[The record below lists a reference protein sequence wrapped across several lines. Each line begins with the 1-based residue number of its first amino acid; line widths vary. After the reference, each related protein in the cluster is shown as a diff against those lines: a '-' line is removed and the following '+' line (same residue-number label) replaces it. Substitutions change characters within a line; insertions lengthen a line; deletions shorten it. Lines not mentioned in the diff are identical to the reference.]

1 MAYLCITSMRYVHPD
16 LYTFVSFN
24 QLVDI
29 QVIYMNIIPIEVRM
43 TSLVSNRGNPSDSPL
58 KNKVSLYYKMSGG
71 IAQLVAVGAQDV
83 HLVGQPEVSFFRS
96 TYKRHTNF
104 SQTVER
110 QVIQG
115 NVSNN
120 GMSTVR
126 FERKGDM
133 LNYVYLAPN
142 TGLKSNTITDWTTV
156 ISKVEL
162 LIGGQVIDE
171 QDVTYSRL
179 IAPTLSATSSSKS
192 VNGNLYG
199 GATAERFYPLRFA
212 FCENW
217 QTALPLIALQYH
229 DVELRITWGAE
240 AAASTWDVYA
250 NYAYLDTQERELFAS
265 QPMNLL
271 ITQVQKAISSGSK
284 MQELNFNHPIKYLAS
299 AKASALDILNDD
311 NKLKLQING
320 TDVTDFKFA
329 DPNYTTVPLYY
340 HTTNASTPA
349 VAKTLFFYPFSLDCG
364 KLQPTG
370 SLNFSRLDSARI
382 VCDKQNV
389 TSDIYGVNYNVL
401 RIENGMA
408 GLLYSN

>member
-1 MAYLCITSMRYVHPD
+1 
-16 LYTFVSFN
+16 
-24 QLVDI
+24 
-29 QVIYMNIIPIEVRM
+29 
-43 TSLVSNRGNPSDSPL
+43 
-58 KNKVSLYYKMSGG
+58 MSGG

-133 LNYVYLAPN
+133 LNYVYLVPN
-142 TGLKSNTITDWTTV
+142 NGSATQAIGTWSDV

-162 LIGGQVIDE
+162 LVGGQVIDE
-171 QDVTYSRL
+171 QDSTYSTL
-179 IAPTLSATSSSKS
+179 IAPILSATNSSKS
-192 VNGNLYG
+192 VAGDLYG

-229 DVELRITWGAE
+229 DVELRITWGGS
-240 AAASTWDVYA
+240 AANYKWDVYA

-265 QPMNLL
+265 QPLNML
-271 ITQVQKAISSGSK
+271 ITQVQKAVSSGSK
-284 MQELNFNHPIKYLAS
+284 MQELNFNHPVKYLA
-299 AKASALDILNDD
+299 AGKASALSILHNN

-320 TDVTDFKFA
+320 TDVADFKFA
-329 DPNYTTVPLYY
+329 DPNFSHVPLYY
-340 HTTNASTPA
+340 HTSNASKPVTL
-349 VAKTLFFYPFSLDCG
+349 KTLFFYPFCLDAG

-370 SLNFSRLDSARI
+370 TLNFSRLDSARLI
-382 VCDKQNV
+382 NDNQNV
-389 TSDIYGVNYNVL
+389 SDDIYAVNFNVL
-401 RIENGMA
+401 RVENGMG

>member
-1 MAYLCITSMRYVHPD
+1 
-16 LYTFVSFN
+16 
-24 QLVDI
+24 
-29 QVIYMNIIPIEVRM
+29 
-43 TSLVSNRGNPSDSPL
+43 
-58 KNKVSLYYKMSGG
+58 MSGG

-115 NVSNN
+115 NVSND

-133 LNYVYLAPN
+133 LNYVYLVPN
-142 TGLKSNTITDWTTV
+142 TGTATVAVADWRTV

-162 LIGGQVIDE
+162 LIGGQLVDE
-171 QDVTYSRL
+171 QDSTYSTL

-192 VNGNLYG
+192 VAGDLYG
-199 GATAERFYPLRFA
+199 GSTNERFYPLRFA

-229 DVELRITWGAE
+229 DVELRITWGA
-240 AAASTWDVYA
+240 AAADSSKKWDIYA
-250 NYAYLDTQERELFAS
+250 NYAYLDTQEREVFAS
-265 QPMNLL
+265 QPQNML
-271 ITQVQKAISSGSK
+271 ITQTQKAISSGSK
-284 MQELNFNHPIKYLAS
+284 IQELNFNHPVKYLA
-299 AKASALDILNDD
+299 ASNVTAVNMCLDT

-320 TDVTDFKFA
+320 TDVSDFKFA
-329 DPNYTTVPLYY
+329 NPNYTSVPLYY
-340 HTTNASTPA
+340 HTSHGNSTPGT
-349 VAKTLFFYPFSLDCG
+349 KLFTYPFCLETG

-370 SLNFSRLDSARI
+370 TLNFSRLDSARI
-382 VCDKQNV
+382 VNDALVN
-389 TSDIYGVNYNVL
+389 TESIYAVNYNVL
-401 RIENGMA
+401 RIENGMG

>member
-1 MAYLCITSMRYVHPD
+1 
-16 LYTFVSFN
+16 
-24 QLVDI
+24 
-29 QVIYMNIIPIEVRM
+29 
-43 TSLVSNRGNPSDSPL
+43 
-58 KNKVSLYYKMSGG
+58 MSGG

-120 GMSTVR
+120 GMSTIR

-133 LNYVYLAPN
+133 LNYVYFMPI
-142 TGLKSNTITDWTTV
+142 KSDGTQSDAIADWKTA

-171 QDVTYSRL
+171 QDSTYSTL
-179 IAPTLSATSSSKS
+179 VAPTLSATQSSKS
-192 VNGNLYG
+192 VAGGLYT
-199 GATAERFYPLRFA
+199 GAASERFYPLRFA

-229 DVELRITWGAE
+229 DVELRITWGSN
-240 AAASTWDVYA
+240 ASAYKWEVYA
-250 NYAYLDTQERELFAS
+250 NYAYLDTQEREVFAGS
-265 QPMNLL
+265 PQNML
-271 ITQVQKAISSGSK
+271 ITQVQKAVASGSK
-284 MQELNFNHPIKYLAS
+284 IQELNFNHPIKYLTAANAS
-299 AKASALDILNDD
+299 GVTMLGDT

-320 TDVTDFKFA
+320 PDVADFKFA
-329 DPNYTTVPLYY
+329 NPNFTSVPLYY
-340 HTTNASTPA
+340 HTSHGNATPGT
-349 VAKTLFFYPFSLDCG
+349 KLFTYPFCLETG

-370 SLNFSRLDSARI
+370 TLNFSRLDSARI
-382 VCDKQNV
+382 INDTLN
-389 TSDIYGVNYNVL
+389 SADDIYAVNYNVL
-401 RIENGMA
+401 RIENGMG

>member
-1 MAYLCITSMRYVHPD
+1 
-16 LYTFVSFN
+16 
-24 QLVDI
+24 
-29 QVIYMNIIPIEVRM
+29 
-43 TSLVSNRGNPSDSPL
+43 
-58 KNKVSLYYKMSGG
+58 MSGG

-96 TYKRHTNF
+96 NYKRHTNF

-120 GMSTVR
+120 GMSTIR

-133 LNYVYLAPN
+133 LNYVYLVPN
-142 TGLKSNTITDWTTV
+142 TGTATTAIADWTTMV
-156 ISKVEL
+156 SKIEL
-162 LIGGQVIDE
+162 LVGGQVIDE
-171 QDVTYSRL
+171 QDSTYSTL
-179 IAPTLSATSSSKS
+179 IAPVLSATSTSKS
-192 VNGNLYG
+192 VAGDLYG
-199 GATAERFYPLRFA
+199 GATNERFYPLRFA

-229 DVELRITWGAE
+229 DVELRITWGP
-240 AAASTWDVYA
+240 AAADSSKKWDVYA
-250 NYAYLDTQERELFAS
+250 NYAFLDTQERELFAS

-284 MQELNFNHPIKYLAS
+284 IQELNFNHPVKYLAS
-299 AKASALDILNDD
+299 ADSAALAILNND

-320 TDVTDFKFA
+320 TDVADFKFA
-329 DPNYTTVPLYY
+329 DPNFSHVPLYY
-340 HTTNASTPA
+340 HTTNASKPA
-349 VAKTLFFYPFSLDCG
+349 VAKTLFFYPFCLDAA

-370 SLNFSRLDSARI
+370 TLNFSRLDSARI
-382 VCDKQNV
+382 ICDNQNV
-389 TSDIYGVNYNVL
+389 AKAVYAVNYNVL
-401 RIENGMA
+401 RIENGMG

>member
-1 MAYLCITSMRYVHPD
+1 
-16 LYTFVSFN
+16 
-24 QLVDI
+24 
-29 QVIYMNIIPIEVRM
+29 
-43 TSLVSNRGNPSDSPL
+43 
-58 KNKVSLYYKMSGG
+58 MSGG

-96 TYKRHTNF
+96 NYKRHTNF

-120 GMSTVR
+120 GMSTIR

-133 LNYVYLAPN
+133 LNYVYLVPN
-142 TGLKSNTITDWTTV
+142 TGTATTAIADWTTMV
-156 ISKVEL
+156 SKIEL
-162 LIGGQVIDE
+162 LVGGQVIDE
-171 QDVTYSRL
+171 QDSTYSTL
-179 IAPTLSATSSSKS
+179 IAPVLSATSTSKS
-192 VNGNLYG
+192 VAGDLYG
-199 GATAERFYPLRFA
+199 GATTERFYPLRFA

-229 DVELRITWGAE
+229 DVELRITWGS
-240 AAASTWDVYA
+240 AAADSSKKWDVYA
-250 NYAYLDTQERELFAS
+250 NYAFLDTQERELFAS

-284 MQELNFNHPIKYLAS
+284 IQELNFNHPVKYLAS
-299 AKASALDILNDD
+299 ADSAALAILNND

-320 TDVTDFKFA
+320 TDVADFKFA
-329 DPNYTTVPLYY
+329 DPNFSHVPLYY
-340 HTTNASTPA
+340 HTTNASKPA
-349 VAKTLFFYPFSLDCG
+349 TLKTLFFYPFCLDAA

-370 SLNFSRLDSARI
+370 TLNFSRLDSARI
-382 VCDKQNV
+382 ICDNQNV
-389 TSDIYGVNYNVL
+389 AKAVYAVNYNVL
-401 RIENGMA
+401 RIENGMG

>member
-1 MAYLCITSMRYVHPD
+1 
-16 LYTFVSFN
+16 
-24 QLVDI
+24 
-29 QVIYMNIIPIEVRM
+29 
-43 TSLVSNRGNPSDSPL
+43 
-58 KNKVSLYYKMSGG
+58 MSGG

-96 TYKRHTNF
+96 NYKRHTNF

-120 GMSTVR
+120 GMSTIR

-133 LNYVYLAPN
+133 LNYVYLVPN
-142 TGLKSNTITDWTTV
+142 TGTATTAIADWTTMV
-156 ISKVEL
+156 SKIEL
-162 LIGGQVIDE
+162 LVGGQVIDE
-171 QDVTYSRL
+171 QDSTYSTL
-179 IAPTLSATSSSKS
+179 IAPVLSATSTSKS
-192 VNGNLYG
+192 VAGDLYG
-199 GATAERFYPLRFA
+199 GATNERFYPLRFA

-229 DVELRITWGAE
+229 DVELRITWGT
-240 AAASTWDVYA
+240 AAADSSKKWDVYA
-250 NYAYLDTQERELFAS
+250 NYAFLDTQERELFAS

-284 MQELNFNHPIKYLAS
+284 IQELNFNHPVKYLAS
-299 AKASALDILNDD
+299 ADSAALAILNND

-320 TDVTDFKFA
+320 TDVADFKFA
-329 DPNYTTVPLYY
+329 DPNFSHVPLYY
-340 HTTNASTPA
+340 HTTNASKPA
-349 VAKTLFFYPFSLDCG
+349 VAKTLFFYPFCLDAA

-370 SLNFSRLDSARI
+370 TLNFSRLDSARI
-382 VCDKQNV
+382 ICDNQNV
-389 TSDIYGVNYNVL
+389 AKAVYAVNYNVL
-401 RIENGMA
+401 RIENGMG

>member
-1 MAYLCITSMRYVHPD
+1 
-16 LYTFVSFN
+16 
-24 QLVDI
+24 
-29 QVIYMNIIPIEVRM
+29 
-43 TSLVSNRGNPSDSPL
+43 
-58 KNKVSLYYKMSGG
+58 MSGG

-126 FERKGDM
+126 FERKGDL
-133 LNYVYLAPN
+133 LNYVYLAPTN
-142 TGLKSNTITDWTTV
+142 STGTEAQPIATWTDV

-162 LIGGQVIDE
+162 LIGGQVVDE
-171 QDVTYSRL
+171 QDSNYSTR

-192 VNGNLYG
+192 VSG
-199 GATAERFYPLRFA
+199 GIYTGSASERFYPLRFA

-217 QTALPLIALQYH
+217 QTALPLISLQYH
-229 DVELRITWGAE
+229 DVELRITWGS
-240 AAASTWDVYA
+240 AAATYRWDVYA
-250 NYAYLDTQERELFAS
+250 NYAYLDTQEREVFAG
-265 QPMNLL
+265 QPQNML

-299 AKASALDILNDD
+299 ADGTTLDMLADT

-320 TDVTDFKFA
+320 TDVADFKFA
-329 DPNYTTVPLYY
+329 NPNFTDVPLYY
-340 HTTNASTPA
+340 HTSNASSPTA
-349 VAKTLFFYPFSLDCG
+349 NTLFVYPFCLDTG

-370 SLNFSRLDSARI
+370 TLNFSRLDSARI
-382 VCDKQNV
+382 INDTTTCD
-389 TSDIYGVNYNVL
+389 SDIYAVNYNVL
-401 RIENGMA
+401 RIENGMG

>member
-1 MAYLCITSMRYVHPD
+1 
-16 LYTFVSFN
+16 
-24 QLVDI
+24 
-29 QVIYMNIIPIEVRM
+29 
-43 TSLVSNRGNPSDSPL
+43 
-58 KNKVSLYYKMSGG
+58 MSGG

-120 GMSTVR
+120 GMSTIR
-126 FERKGDM
+126 FERKGDL
-133 LNYVYLAPN
+133 LNYVYLMPIKGDGLSAN
-142 TGLKSNTITDWTTV
+142 TFTTDWTDV

-171 QDVTYSRL
+171 QDSTYSTL
-179 IAPTLSATSSSKS
+179 IAPTLSAFSSSKS
-192 VNGNLYG
+192 TSSSLYDG
-199 GATAERFYPLRFA
+199 TSASKFYPLRFS

-217 QTALPLIALQYH
+217 QSALPLISLQYH
-229 DVELRITWGAE
+229 DVELRITWGIE
-240 AAASTWDVYA
+240 AASSKWEVYS
-250 NYAYLDTQERELFAS
+250 NYAYLDTQEREVFAS
-265 QPMNLL
+265 QPQNM
-271 ITQVQKAISSGSK
+271 IMTQVQKAIASNSK
-284 MQELNFNHPIKYLAS
+284 IQELNFNHPVKYIAAGDATNVTMVS
-299 AKASALDILNDD
+299 TAG

-320 TDVTDFKFA
+320 TDVADYKFA
-329 DPNYTTVPLYY
+329 DPNFTTVPLYY
-340 HTTNASTPA
+340 HTSHGTATPGT
-349 VAKTLFFYPFSLDCG
+349 KLFFYPFCLDAG

-382 VCDKQNV
+382 INDTSNCDK
-389 TSDIYGVNYNVL
+389 DIYAVNYNVL
-401 RIENGMA
+401 RIENGMG

>member
-1 MAYLCITSMRYVHPD
+1 
-16 LYTFVSFN
+16 
-24 QLVDI
+24 
-29 QVIYMNIIPIEVRM
+29 
-43 TSLVSNRGNPSDSPL
+43 
-58 KNKVSLYYKMSGG
+58 MSGG

-120 GMSTVR
+120 GMSTIR
-126 FERKGDM
+126 FERKGDL
-133 LNYVYLAPN
+133 LNYVYLMPIKGDGLSAN
-142 TGLKSNTITDWTTV
+142 TFTTDWTDV

-171 QDVTYSRL
+171 QDSTYSTL
-179 IAPTLSATSSSKS
+179 IAPTLSAFSSSKS
-192 VNGNLYG
+192 TSSSLYDG
-199 GATAERFYPLRFA
+199 TSASKFYPLRFS

-217 QTALPLIALQYH
+217 QSALPLISLQYH
-229 DVELRITWGAE
+229 DVELRITWGIE
-240 AAASTWDVYA
+240 AASSKWEVYA
-250 NYAYLDTQERELFAS
+250 NYAYLDTQEREVFAS
-265 QPMNLL
+265 QPQNM
-271 ITQVQKAISSGSK
+271 IMTQVQKAIASNSK
-284 MQELNFNHPIKYLAS
+284 IQELNFNHPVKYIAAGDATNVTMVS
-299 AKASALDILNDD
+299 TAG

-320 TDVTDFKFA
+320 TDVADYKFA
-329 DPNYTTVPLYY
+329 DPNFTTVPLYY
-340 HTTNASTPA
+340 HTSHGTASPGT
-349 VAKTLFFYPFSLDCG
+349 KLFFYPFCLDAG

-382 VCDKQNV
+382 INDTSNCDK
-389 TSDIYGVNYNVL
+389 DIYAVNYNVL
-401 RIENGMA
+401 RIENGMG